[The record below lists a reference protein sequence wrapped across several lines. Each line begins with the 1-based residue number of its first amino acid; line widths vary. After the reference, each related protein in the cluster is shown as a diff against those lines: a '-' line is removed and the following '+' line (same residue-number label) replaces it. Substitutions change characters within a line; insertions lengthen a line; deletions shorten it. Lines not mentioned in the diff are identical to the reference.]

1 MKSKIAKVKK
11 GKGKASTGP
20 VFIFPGPEGW
30 EAWSTTEDGAQ
41 CVGPA
46 ESPRKL
52 GEFAS
57 PVVCLPSR
65 SFFSMPLWIPVE
77 EGISPRELAKIALES
92 KNLLGTNPDAAVW
105 AMDPIRTES
114 DPAVGAGVLGSQQ
127 KKTKLVSKERPID
140 AIRTEAEPEVG
151 EEGTGMRQL
160 EAVVVLA
167 GTLEEDWLLEEAGR
181 HEVAGRV
188 LPAPMG
194 GASAVLRRELGR
206 WVVDFYSAGKW
217 LHTQPLLA
225 KELHGGAAT
234 EIASLLAQMDAE
246 GTLGPLSLLVLRDEG
261 EVSTG
266 TREFLGQ
273 LPCPVRTEPRVAPR
287 LPTDP
292 WDLEPTVLV
301 DRRLVKAQRGE
312 RKKMIRLGVA
322 AYAVLFTAA
331 LVYVSI
337 PLVRRYLIEQELA
350 GIVVDAEKIRQ
361 AALSW
366 REAGALVNPKMNA
379 LELLWQV
386 SRPLIEKDPAEIDG
400 VRLTS
405 FDYNTKRLLLQG
417 EGKDL
422 EQTEKYFEWLKKE
435 PMLAAYEWK
444 HPQPSLLPNGN
455 ARFQAEGLP
464 LGSQVAEEGGT
475 DANPD
480 AP

>member
-1 MKSKIAKVKK
+1 VKAKVSKLKK
-11 GKGKASTGP
+11 GKGKATTGP

-52 GEFAS
+52 GEFSS
-57 PVVCLPSR
+57 PVVCFPSR

-77 EGISPRELAKIALES
+77 EGIAPRELAKIALES
-92 KNLLGTNPDAAVW
+92 KNLLGQNPDSAIW
-105 AMDPIRTES
+105 AMDPVRTEPV
-114 DPAVGAGVLGSQQ
+114 PAVGDGEAG
-127 KKTKLVSKERPID
+127 
-140 AIRTEAEPEVG
+140 A
-151 EEGTGMRQL
+151 RQL
-160 EAVVVLA
+160 EAVVVLV
-167 GTLEEDWLLEEAGR
+167 GSLEEDWLLEEAGR
-181 HEVAGRV
+181 HEIAGRV
-188 LPAPMG
+188 LPAPGG

-246 GTLGPLSLLVLRDEG
+246 GTLGSLSLLVLRDES
-261 EVSTG
+261 EASMG
-266 TREFLGQ
+266 TKEFLGQ
-273 LPCPVRTEPRVAPR
+273 LPCPVRTEPRVPPR
-287 LPTDP
+287 LPAGP

-301 DRRLVKAQRGE
+301 DRRLVKAQQGE
-312 RKKMIRLGVA
+312 RKKIIRLGVA
-322 AYAVLFTAA
+322 VYAVLFTAA
-331 LVYVSI
+331 LAYVSI

-350 GIVVDAEKIRQ
+350 GIVGEAEKIRQ

-386 SRPLIEKDPAEIDG
+386 SRPLIEKDPAEIEG

-435 PMLAAYEWK
+435 PMLAAYDWK

-464 LGSQVAEEGGT
+464 LGSQVSEEGGADANT
-475 DANPD
+475 DAP
-480 AP
+480 

>member
-1 MKSKIAKVKK
+1 MKAKVAKVKK

-52 GEFAS
+52 GEFPS
-57 PVVCLPSR
+57 PVVCFPSR

-77 EGISPRELAKIALES
+77 EGIAPRELAKIALES
-92 KNLLGTNPDAAVW
+92 KNLLGQNPDSVIW
-105 AMDPIRTES
+105 AMDPIRTEPV
-114 DPAVGAGVLGSQQ
+114 PAVGDGEAGV
-127 KKTKLVSKERPID
+127 
-140 AIRTEAEPEVG
+140 
-151 EEGTGMRQL
+151 RQL
-160 EAVVVLA
+160 EAVVVLV
-167 GTLEEDWLLEEAGR
+167 GTLEEDWLLEEAGH
-181 HEVAGRV
+181 HEIAGRV
-188 LPAPMG
+188 LPAPGG
-194 GASAVLRRELGR
+194 GASAVLRKELGR
-206 WVVDFYSAGKW
+206 WVVDFYSSGKW

-246 GTLGPLSLLVLRDEG
+246 GTLGPLSLLVLRDES
-261 EVSTG
+261 EVSPG
-266 TREFLGQ
+266 TRDFLGQ
-273 LPCPVRTEPRVAPR
+273 LPCPVRSEPRVPPR
-287 LPTDP
+287 LPAGP

-301 DRRLVKAQRGE
+301 DRRLVKAQQGE
-312 RKKMIRLGVA
+312 RKKMIRLGIA
-322 AYAVLFTAA
+322 LYAVLFTAA

-350 GIVVDAEKIRQ
+350 GIVVEAEKIRQ

-386 SRPLIEKDPAEIDG
+386 SRPLIEKDPAEIEG

-435 PMLAAYEWK
+435 PMLAAYDWK
-444 HPQPSLLPNGN
+444 HPQPSMLPNGN

-464 LGSQVAEEGGT
+464 LGSQVSEEGGT

>member
-1 MKSKIAKVKK
+1 MKDKATKLKK
-11 GKGKASTGP
+11 GKGRPSTGP
-20 VFIFPGPEGW
+20 AFIFPGPEGW
-30 EAWSTTEDGAQ
+30 EAWIATEDGAQ

-52 GEFAS
+52 GKFQSA
-57 PVVCLPSR
+57 VVCLPSR
-65 SFFSMPLWIPVE
+65 SFFSVPLWIPVE
-77 EGISPRELAKIALES
+77 EGIAPRELAKIALES
-92 KNLLGTNPDAAVW
+92 KNLLGQNPDSAIW
-105 AMDPIRTES
+105 AMDPIRTE
-114 DPAVGAGVLGSQQ
+114 PVPPVGDGEAG
-127 KKTKLVSKERPID
+127 
-140 AIRTEAEPEVG
+140 A
-151 EEGTGMRQL
+151 RQL
-160 EAVVVLA
+160 EAVVVLV
-167 GTLEEDWLLEEAGR
+167 GSFEEDWLLEEAGR
-181 HEVAGRV
+181 HEIAGRV
-188 LPAPMG
+188 LPAPGG
-194 GASAVLRRELGR
+194 GASAVLRKELGR

-225 KELHGGAAT
+225 KELHGGATT

-246 GTLGPLSLLVLRDEG
+246 GTLGPLSLLVLRDES
-261 EVSTG
+261 EASTG

-273 LPCPVRTEPRVAPR
+273 LPCPVRVEPRVAPR
-287 LPTDP
+287 LPAGP
-292 WDLEPTVLV
+292 WNLEPTVLV
-301 DRRLVKAQRGE
+301 DRRLVKAQQGE

-322 AYAVLFTAA
+322 VYAVLFTAA

-350 GIVVDAEKIRQ
+350 GIVVEAEKIRQ

-386 SRPLIEKDPAEIDG
+386 SRPLIEKDPAEIEG

-464 LGSQVAEEGGT
+464 LGSQVTEEGGT